1 MQLNSYQQELLEHQ
15 RPHLEKFGRKTW
27 AWTIFYLMWIV
38 LGGVA
43 LYFQVF
49 KGHGVTGMRDNVVWG
64 LYIAN
69 FIFFIGISYA
79 GAVIS
84 GILHILK
91 VEWRKPIIRVAE
103 MITVISTIIGPIF
116 ILLCVGRLD
125 RLHHLF
131 FYPRLQSPI
140 TWDVLAIGTYFTGS
154 VIFLYL
160 ALIKD
165 YAIYR
170 DAKLNIPKW
179 KQKLY
184 KILAIG
190 YRGTPSQKRHI
201 RISTNLM
208 AIMIVPL
215 AIIVHSVLS
224 WIFGMTLRPGWH
236 STIFGPYF
244 VLAAIYSGTGV
255 LIMSLWMYRKQ
266 QNLYKYIQDKH
277 FIYLGYIMM
286 VLGAAYGYFT
296 FSEYLTSWYG
306 SEKWENEVLHKLF
319 SPSEYGWWF
328 LFTNLFGIILP
339 IAIVAI
345 PATRKPGW
353 ITFASLFMVFALWVK
368 RYLIIVPTLESPLLP
383 MQDTRI
389 EFVKYSATWV
399 EWALTFAG
407 IATFFLFFTIA
418 SKFVTIIPIS
428 EFETKE
434 EPAIDGEKVTVTEV
448 IKDIKTPGK
457 EKIIT
462 IKN

>member
-1 MQLNSYQQELLEHQ
+1 MELNQYQKDIF
-15 RPHLEKFGRKTW
+15 EKQKPVIETYGKKTW
-27 AWTIFYLMWIV
+27 GWTIFFLLWILV
-38 LGGVA
+38 GGYA
-43 LYFQVF
+43 LYLQVAD
-49 KGHGVTGMRDNVVWG
+49 GHIVTGMRDNVVWG

-84 GILHILK
+84 GLLHILH
-91 VEWRKPIIRVAE
+91 VEWRKPIIRIAE
-103 MITVISTIIGPIF
+103 IITVIATMIGPVF

-131 FYPRLQSPI
+131 LYPRLQSPI
-140 TWDVLAIGTYFTGS
+140 TWDVLAITTYFTGS

-165 YAIYR
+165 FAIYR

-184 KILAIG
+184 SILAIG

-201 RISTNLM
+201 KISTDLM
-208 AIMIVPL
+208 AIMIIPL

-236 STIFGPYF
+236 SSIFGPYF

-255 LIMSLWMYRKQ
+255 LIMAMWVYRKM
-266 QNLYKYIQDKH
+266 YKLNSLLTDQH
-277 FIYLGYIMM
+277 FVYLGYIMM

-296 FSEYLTSWYG
+296 FSEYLTAWFG
-306 SEKWENEVLHKLF
+306 SAKWDNEVIEKLF
-319 SPSEYGWWF
+319 TLEYYGGWF
-328 LFTNLFGIILP
+328 LFTNIAGILLP
-339 IAIVAI
+339 ILVVAI
-345 PATRKPGW
+345 PFTRKPGL
-353 ITFASLFMVFALWVK
+353 ITIASFFMVIALWVK
-368 RYLIIVPTLESPLLP
+368 RYLIIVPTLESTLLP
-383 MQDTRI
+383 MQDTRPEYI
-389 EFVKYSATWV
+389 KYSATWV

-407 IATFFLFFTIA
+407 IATFFLLFTLL

-428 EFETKE
+428 EFG
-434 EPAIDGEKVTVTEV
+434 D
-448 IKDIKTPGK
+448 K
-457 EKIIT
+457 EKT
-462 IKN
+462 AAGTAASVKEN

>member
-1 MQLNSYQQELLEHQ
+1 MQLNNYQQEVFDIQKPVIETYG
-15 RPHLEKFGRKTW
+15 KKTW
-27 AWTIFYLMWIV
+27 AWTIFFLLWIFV
-38 LGGVA
+38 GWYA
-43 LYFQVF
+43 LYLQIT
-49 KGHGVTGMRDNVVWG
+49 KGHSVTGMRDNVVWG

-91 VEWRKPIIRVAE
+91 VEWRKPIIRIAE

-125 RLHHLF
+125 RLQNLF
-131 FYPRLQSPI
+131 LYPRLQSPI
-140 TWDVLAIGTYFTGS
+140 TWDVFAIGTYFTGS

-165 YAIYR
+165 FAIYR
-170 DAKLNIPKW
+170 DANLNIPKW
-179 KQKLY
+179 KQRLY

-190 YRGTPSQKRHI
+190 YRGTPSQKKHI
-201 RISTNLM
+201 HISTNLM

-255 LIMSLWMYRKQ
+255 LIMAMWVYRKMY
-266 QNLYKYIQDKH
+266 NLKSYLTDKH

-286 VLGAAYGYFT
+286 ILGAGYGYFT
-296 FSEYLTSWYG
+296 FSEYLTDWFS
-306 SEKWENEVLHKLF
+306 SEKWNSEVIEKLF
-319 SPSEYGWWF
+319 NPAEYGWWF
-328 LFTNLFGIILP
+328 LFANVAGILLP
-339 IAIVAI
+339 ILVVAI
-345 PATRKPGW
+345 PKTRTPNM
-353 ITFASLFMVFALWVK
+353 IALASFFMVLALWVK

-383 MQDTRI
+383 MQDTRM
-389 EFVKYSATWV
+389 EYVKYSATWV
-399 EWALTFAG
+399 EWALTLAG
-407 IATFFLFFTIA
+407 VATFFLFFTIL
-418 SKFVTIIPIS
+418 SKFITVIPIA
-428 EFETKE
+428 EFADKE
-434 EPAIDGEKVTVTEV
+434 NEKIPAIETIGQNETVTA
-448 IKDIKTPGK
+448 
-457 EKIIT
+457 
-462 IKN
+462 

>member
-1 MQLNSYQQELLEHQ
+1 MELNKYQQEIFDKQ
-15 RPHLEKFGRKTW
+15 RPTIETYGKKTW
-27 AWTIFYLMWIV
+27 GWTIFFLLWILV
-38 LGGVA
+38 GWYA
-43 LYFQVF
+43 LYLQVDR
-49 KGHGVTGMRDNVVWG
+49 GHSVTGMRDNVVWG

-91 VEWRKPIIRVAE
+91 VEWRKPIIRIAE
-103 MITVISTIIGPIF
+103 MITVISTIIGPIY

-131 FYPRLQSPI
+131 LYPRIQSPI
-140 TWDVLAIGTYFTGS
+140 TWDVFAIGTYFAGS
-154 VIFLYL
+154 LIFLYL

-165 YAIYR
+165 FAIYR

-179 KQKLY
+179 KQKMY

-190 YRGTPSQKRHI
+190 YRGTHSQKRHI

-208 AIMIVPL
+208 AIIIIPL

-255 LIMSLWMYRKQ
+255 LIMAMWVYRKM
-266 QNLYKYIQDKH
+266 YKLESLITDKH

-296 FSEYLTSWYG
+296 FSEYLTDWFG
-306 SEKWENEVLHKLF
+306 SEKWNAEVIEKLF
-319 SPSEYGWWF
+319 NPAKYGWWF
-328 LFTNLFGIILP
+328 LFANLAGIILP
-339 IAIVAI
+339 VAIVAI
-345 PATRKPGW
+345 PKTRTPNM
-353 ITFASLFMVFALWVK
+353 IAIASFFMVIALWVK
-368 RYLIIVPTLESPLLP
+368 RYLIIVPTLETPLLP
-383 MQDTRI
+383 MQDTRM
-389 EFVKYSATWV
+389 EYVKYSATWV

-407 IATFFLFFTIA
+407 IATFFLFFTIV
-418 SKFVTIIPIS
+418 SKFITIIPIS
-428 EFETKE
+428 EF
-434 EPAIDGEKVTVTEV
+434 A
-448 IKDIKTPGK
+448 GK
-457 EKIIT
+457 EKAVVTAKEHDEETEIAPA
-462 IKN
+462 

>member
-1 MQLNSYQQELLEHQ
+1 MELNKYQQELFNHQ
-15 RPHLEKFGRKTW
+15 RPVIEKFGARTW
-27 AWTIFYLMWIV
+27 KWTIFFLLWIG
-38 LGGVA
+38 LGGYA
-43 LYFQVF
+43 LYLQIA
-49 KGHGVTGMRDNVVWG
+49 KGHTVTGMRDNVVWG

-91 VEWRKPIIRVAE
+91 VEWRKPIIRIAE
-103 MITVISTIIGPIF
+103 MVTVISTIIGPVF

-131 FYPRLQSPI
+131 LYPRLQSPI
-140 TWDVLAIGTYFTGS
+140 TWDVFAIGTYFTGS

-165 YAIYR
+165 FAIYR

-179 KQKLY
+179 QQKMY

-190 YRGTPSQKRHI
+190 YRGTKGQKRHI
-201 RISTNLM
+201 RISTNLL
-208 AIMIVPL
+208 AIMIIPL

-255 LIMSLWMYRKQ
+255 LIMAMWVYRKM
-266 QNLYKYIQDKH
+266 YKLGNYIQDKH

-296 FSEYLTSWYG
+296 FSEYLTDWFG
-306 SEKWENEVLHKLF
+306 SEKWSNEVIDKIF
-319 SPSEYGWWF
+319 NPAKYGWWF
-328 LFTNLFGIILP
+328 LFTNIAGILLP
-339 IAIVAI
+339 IFIVAF
-345 PATRKPGW
+345 PKTRKPGW
-353 ITFASLFMVFALWVK
+353 ITIASFFMVIALWVK

-383 MQDTRI
+383 MQDTRT
-389 EFVKYSATWV
+389 EYVKYSATWV

-407 IATFFLFFTIA
+407 IATFFLFFTLL

-428 EFETKE
+428 EF
-434 EPAIDGEKVTVTEV
+434 G
-448 IKDIKTPGK
+448 GK
-457 EKIIT
+457 EKPVVTTKDSAEENEIAPA
-462 IKN
+462 

>member
-1 MQLNSYQQELLEHQ
+1 MKLNAYQQELFDKQKPVIE
-15 RPHLEKFGRKTW
+15 RYGKRTW
-27 AWTIFYLMWIV
+27 GWTIFFLFWIG
-38 LGGVA
+38 LGGYA
-43 LYFQVF
+43 LYLQVAD
-49 KGHGVTGMRDNVVWG
+49 GHSVTGMRDNVVWG

-84 GILHILK
+84 GILHILH
-91 VEWRKPIIRVAE
+91 VEWRKPIIRIAE
-103 MITVISTIIGPIF
+103 MITVVSTIIGPIY

-131 FYPRLQSPI
+131 IYPRIQSPI
-140 TWDVLAIGTYFTGS
+140 TWDVFAIGTYFMGS

-165 YAIYR
+165 FAIYR
-170 DAKLNIPKW
+170 DAKLKVPSW

-184 KILAIG
+184 EILAIG
-190 YRGTPSQKRHI
+190 YRGTPSQKKHI
-201 RISTNLM
+201 EVSTNLM

-255 LIMSLWMYRKQ
+255 LIMAMWVYRKM
-266 QNLYKYIQDKH
+266 YKLDSYLTDKH

-286 VLGAAYGYFT
+286 VLGAGYGYFT
-296 FSEYLTSWYG
+296 FSEYLTDWFG
-306 SEKWENEVLHKLF
+306 SEKWNGEVLEKLF
-319 SPSEYGWWF
+319 NPAKYGWWF
-328 LFTNLFGIILP
+328 LFANVAGVVLP
-339 IAIVAI
+339 ILVVAL
-345 PATRKPGW
+345 PATRKPNW
-353 ITFASLFMVFALWVK
+353 IALASLFMVLAMWVK

-389 EFVKYSATWV
+389 EYVKYSATWV

-407 IATFFLFFTIA
+407 IATFFLFFTLL
-418 SKFVTIIPIS
+418 SKFLTIIPIS
-428 EFETKE
+428 EFADEEKKTSAVGFSSPSPAKATKTS
-434 EPAIDGEKVTVTEV
+434 I
-448 IKDIKTPGK
+448 
-457 EKIIT
+457 
-462 IKN
+462 

>member
-1 MQLNSYQQELLEHQ
+1 MELNKYQQEIFDLQ
-15 RPHLEKFGRKTW
+15 KPTIEKYGKKTW
-27 AWTIFYLMWIV
+27 GWTIFYLLWIG
-38 LGGVA
+38 LGGYA
-43 LYFQVF
+43 LYLQIV
-49 KGHGVTGMRDNVVWG
+49 KGHKITGMRDNVVWG

-91 VEWRKPIIRVAE
+91 VEWRKPIIRIAE

-116 ILLCVGRLD
+116 ILLCIGRLD

-131 FYPRLQSPI
+131 LYPRLQSPI
-140 TWDVLAIGTYFTGS
+140 TWDVLAILTYFTGS
-154 VIFLYL
+154 AIFLYL
-160 ALIKD
+160 ALVKD
-165 YAIYR
+165 FAIYR
-170 DAKLNIPKW
+170 DANLDIPKW
-179 KQKLY
+179 KQKMY

-190 YRGTPSQKRHI
+190 YRGTPSQKKHLKV
-201 RISTNLM
+201 SMNLM

-255 LIMSLWMYRKQ
+255 LIMAMWAYRKM
-266 QNLYKYIQDKH
+266 YKLKSYLEDKH

-286 VLGAAYGYFT
+286 ILGAAYGYFT
-296 FSEYLTSWYG
+296 FSEYLTDWYG
-306 SEKWENEVLHKLF
+306 SEKWDNELISKIF
-319 SPSEYGWWF
+319 DPAQYGWWF
-328 LFTNLFGIILP
+328 LFANLAGIVLP

-345 PATRKPGW
+345 PKTRTPNM
-353 ITFASLFMVFALWVK
+353 IAIASFFMVIALWIK

-407 IATFFLFFTIA
+407 IASFFLFFTMM

-428 EFETKE
+428 EFGDSEKKE
-434 EPAIDGEKVTVTEV
+434 KPAIDAQKE
-448 IKDIKTPGK
+448 KDI
-457 EKIIT
+457 IT
-462 IKN
+462 V

>member
-1 MQLNSYQQELLEHQ
+1 MELNKYQQEVFDKQ
-15 RPHLEKFGRKTW
+15 RPVIEKFGAKTW
-27 AWTIFYLMWIV
+27 RWTIFFLLWIG
-38 LGGVA
+38 LGGYA
-43 LYFQVF
+43 LYLQIA
-49 KGHGVTGMRDNVVWG
+49 KGHKVTGMRDNVVWG

-91 VEWRKPIIRVAE
+91 VEWRKPIIRIAE
-103 MITVISTIIGPIF
+103 MITVISTVIGPVF

-131 FYPRLQSPI
+131 LYPRLQSPI
-140 TWDVLAIGTYFTGS
+140 TWDVFAIGTYFTGS

-165 YAIYR
+165 FAIYR
-170 DAKLNIPKW
+170 DARLNIPKW
-179 KQKLY
+179 QQKMY

-190 YRGTPSQKRHI
+190 YRGTKGQKRHI
-201 RISTNLM
+201 RISTNLL
-208 AIMIVPL
+208 AIMIIPL

-255 LIMSLWMYRKQ
+255 LIMAMWVYRKM
-266 QNLYKYIQDKH
+266 YKLESYIQEKH
-277 FIYLGYIMM
+277 FIYLGYIML

-296 FSEYLTSWYG
+296 FSEYLTDWFG
-306 SEKWENEVLHKLF
+306 SEKWSNEVIEKIF
-319 SPSEYGWWF
+319 NPAKYGWWF
-328 LFTNLFGIILP
+328 LFANFAGIILP
-339 IAIVAI
+339 IFIVAF
-345 PATRKPGW
+345 PKTRKPGW
-353 ITFASLFMVFALWVK
+353 ITIASFFMVIALWVK

-383 MQDTRI
+383 MQDTRT
-389 EFVKYSATWV
+389 EYVKYSATWV

-407 IATFFLFFTIA
+407 IATFFLFFTLL

-428 EFETKE
+428 EF
-434 EPAIDGEKVTVTEV
+434 G
-448 IKDIKTPGK
+448 GK
-457 EKIIT
+457 EKPVVTAKDTAEETEIASA
-462 IKN
+462 

>member
-1 MQLNSYQQELLEHQ
+1 MELNSYQKEALEVQ
-15 RPHLEKFGRKTW
+15 RPNIEQFTKRTW
-27 AWTIFYLMWIV
+27 FWTIFFLLWIAV
-38 LGGVA
+38 GGYA
-43 LYFQVF
+43 LYLQIAE
-49 KGHGVTGMRDNVVWG
+49 GHKVTGMRDNVVWG

-91 VEWRKPIIRVAE
+91 VEWRKPIIRIAE
-103 MITVISTIIGPIF
+103 MITVVATMIGPVF

-131 FYPRLQSPI
+131 LYPRLQSPI
-140 TWDVLAIGTYFTGS
+140 TWDVFAITTYFTGS

-165 YAIYR
+165 FAIYR

-184 KILAIG
+184 SALSLG
-190 YRGTPSQKRHI
+190 YRGTQSQKRHI
-201 RISTNLM
+201 SRSTNLM
-208 AIMIVPL
+208 AIMIIPL

-255 LIMSLWMYRKQ
+255 LIMAMWVYRRI
-266 QNLYKYIQDKH
+266 YKLQSYLTDKH
-277 FIYLGYIMM
+277 FIYLGYILL
-286 VLGAAYGYFT
+286 VLGAGYGYFT
-296 FSEYLTSWYG
+296 FSEYLTDWFA
-306 SEKWENEVLHKLF
+306 SEKWDSEVIDKLF
-319 SPSEYGWWF
+319 NSKEYGWLF
-328 LFTNLFGIILP
+328 LFTNLAGIVLP
-339 IAIVAI
+339 ILVVAI
-345 PATRKPGW
+345 PYTRKPNW
-353 ITFASLFMVFALWVK
+353 ITLASFFMVIGLWVK

-383 MQDTRI
+383 MQDTRP
-389 EFVKYSATWV
+389 EYVHYHATWV

-407 IATFFLFFTIA
+407 VATFFLFFTLI
-418 SKFVTIIPIS
+418 SKIVTVIPIS
-428 EFETKE
+428 EFGTKKE
-434 EPAIDGEKVTVTEV
+434 QEDEV
-448 IKDIKTPGK
+448 IIEEQVKS
-457 EKIIT
+457 
-462 IKN
+462 